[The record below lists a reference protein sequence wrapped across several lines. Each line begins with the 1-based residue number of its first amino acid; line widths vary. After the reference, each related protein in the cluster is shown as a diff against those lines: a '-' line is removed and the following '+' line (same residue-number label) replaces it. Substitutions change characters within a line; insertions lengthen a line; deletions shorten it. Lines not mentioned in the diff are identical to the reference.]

1 MSMPDNLTLSMRV
14 ARPTVGSGGSMTIRI
29 RTSAGTDTRPDPDTP
44 GASIL
49 HEAER
54 RLQFALSR
62 FAARIRSVDAR
73 LVDVNGPR
81 GGIDQVWHVIVRLTR
96 RSPAVVIEE
105 AGTHPGPAIG
115 RAADRAAQAVGR
127 VLARLRRGRGR
138 GLRLLA
144 PWA

>member
-1 MSMPDNLTLSMRV
+1 
-14 ARPTVGSGGSMTIRI
+14 MTIRI
-29 RTSAGTDTRPDPDTP
+29 RTAAGTDTRTAPDTATAP
-44 GASIL
+44 IL
-49 HEAER
+49 QEAER
-54 RLQFALSR
+54 RLQFALGR

-81 GGIDQVWHVIVRLTR
+81 GGVDQVWHVMVRLTR

-105 AGTHPGPAIG
+105 AGAHPGSAIG
-115 RAADRAAQAVGR
+115 RAADRAAQAVSR
-127 VLARLRRGRGR
+127 LLARLRRSRGR

>member
-1 MSMPDNLTLSMRV
+1 
-14 ARPTVGSGGSMTIRI
+14 MTIRI
-29 RTSAGTDTRPDPDTP
+29 RTSAGTDTRTAPDTP
-44 GASIL
+44 TAPIL
-49 HEAER
+49 QEAER
-54 RLQFALSR
+54 RLQFALGR

-81 GGIDQVWHVIVRLTR
+81 GGVDQVWQVIVRLTR

-105 AGTHPGPAIG
+105 AGTHPGAAIG
-115 RAADRAAQAVGR
+115 RAADRAAHAVSR
-127 VLARLRRGRGR
+127 LLARLRRSRGR